1 MSRAAIRY
9 AKALFEFATDVNKAE
24 AVNTDMKQ
32 IAKSIAGSQELKDF
46 LANPIIKIEIKKS
59 SLEAIFV
66 NVQAETLKLFQ
77 LLNANKRFEIVQHVA
92 QQYNILF
99 DEKNGVQVAHVTTA
113 VEITPELEKL
123 IQVKIASITDK
134 KITIQNTINPD
145 IIGGF
150 ILRIGDMQYNASV
163 ANKLHELKR
172 EFSN

>member
-9 AKALFEFATDVNKAE
+9 AKALFEFATEANKAE
-24 AVNTDMKQ
+24 AVNADMKQ
-32 IAKSIAGSQELKDF
+32 ITTTIAENQELRDF

-66 NVQAETLKLFQ
+66 NVQTETLKLFQ
-77 LLNANKRFEIVQHVA
+77 LLNANKRFEIVQQVA
-92 QQYNILF
+92 LQYNQLF

-113 VEITPELEKL
+113 VAITAELELL
-123 IQVKIASITDK
+123 ILAKIASFTDK
-134 KITIQNTINPD
+134 KITIKNTINPD